1 MGKQTSGALT
11 GLLLCLA
18 FCTALCSQVDTEKLA
33 WIERFAPLAVEDMAA
48 YGIPASIKLAQSI
61 VESNWGRSRL
71 AREANNYFGIKCK
84 SWWDG
89 ETIALEDDD
98 RDAEGRL
105 VPSCFRKYDSPEASF
120 RDHTWFLLQDRYQ
133 QLFRLDILDYRGWA
147 EGLQRMGYATNP
159 HYAELLIRTIETY
172 DLQRYDMQVRTSRRA
187 PEEAAN
193 VPATSAPS
201 LAVVQPIPA
210 REVAVAPAPARQC
223 WYDPRAIK
231 AEVPL
236 LEGDAILP

>member
-1 MGKQTSGALT
+1 MNLS
-11 GLLLCLA
+11 
-18 FCTALCSQVDTEKLA
+18 
-33 WIERFAPLAVEDMAA
+33 APLVLVACLWPLAAVPAQKPDPEA
-48 YGIPASIKLAQSI
+48 YVQRYKDIAIAEMIRTGIPASIKLAQSI
-61 VESNWGRSRL
+61 VESNWGQSRL

-98 RDAEGRL
+98 YDAAGRL

-120 RDHTWFLLQDRYQ
+120 RDHTRFLLQDRYQ

-159 HYAELLIRTIETY
+159 HYAEVLIRTIETY
-172 DLQRYDMQVRTSRRA
+172 DLQRYDMQVLASRQTGGGMPPMPAA
-187 PEEAAN
+187 P
-193 VPATSAPS
+193 APS
-201 LAVVQPIPA
+201 LAEVQPTLVWEAATP
-210 REVAVAPAPARQC
+210 PTPGPKG

-236 LEGDAILP
+236 IEGDPVLP

>member
-1 MGKQTSGALT
+1 MRKHTFLALT

-18 FCTALCSQVDTEKLA
+18 GTRVHGQADPEKAA
-33 WIERFAPLAVEDMAA
+33 WIERFAPLAIEDMVT
-48 YGIPASIKLAQSI
+48 YGIPASVKLAQCI
-61 VESNWGRSRL
+61 VESNWGQSRL

-98 RDAEGRL
+98 YDAEGRL
-105 VPSCFRKYDSPEASF
+105 VPSCFRKYESAEASF

-133 QLFRLDILDYRGWA
+133 ELFRLDIGDYRGWA

-159 HYAELLIRTIETY
+159 RYAELLIRTIETY
-172 DLQRYDMQVRTSRRA
+172 DLQRYDALALARREVTDA
-187 PEEAAN
+187 PADLPAA
-193 VPATSAPS
+193 APS
-201 LAVVQPIPA
+201 A
-210 REVAVAPAPARQC
+210 VAVIQPAATAPSATPPAPRQRS
-223 WYDPRAIK
+223 WYDPRTIK

-236 LEGDAILP
+236 IEGDPILP

>member
-1 MGKQTSGALT
+1 M

-18 FCTALCSQVDTEKLA
+18 FCTALHGQVDTDKLA
-33 WIERFAPLAVEDMAA
+33 WIERFAPIAMEDMAA

-61 VESNWGRSRL
+61 VESNWGQSRL

-98 RDAEGRL
+98 RDAAGRL

-133 QLFRLDILDYRGWA
+133 QLFQLDILDYRGWA

-159 HYAELLIRTIETY
+159 HYAELLIRTIEKY
-172 DLQRYDMQVRTSRRA
+172 DLQRYDMQVRALRQSPVET
-187 PEEAAN
+187 AN
-193 VPATSAPS
+193 VPATPAPS
-201 LAVVQPIPA
+201 LATVQPPSVW
-210 REVAVAPAPARQC
+210 EVAVSPAPGLQR
-223 WYDPRAIK
+223 WYDSRAIK

-236 LEGDAILP
+236 LEGDPILP